1 MTGPSKL
8 ENILKINESTW
19 HIEPGPLMSEFQS
32 TSVDDGG
39 SLFAHV
45 VGQMGRESA
54 LEVLDRAQVRGRA
67 GGGFPT
73 GHKWWLVATAD
84 SPEKYFVCNANLAE
98 PGRCKESWFLLTNPA
113 KVVEAVAIAAFCVD
127 SHHAYIAIPEMARNE
142 IAALE
147 SALRSAYASGLLNN
161 SATVSGYPLDIRLV
175 QTPSAHLVGEET
187 ALLEFMEGKA
197 LQPRKKPPVP
207 TSVGLFGK
215 PTAINNL
222 ETVLQCR
229 YALKTGVEAY
239 RASGAAQAPG
249 TMVFTLRGSVSRPGL
264 YELPLGTTLREAIF
278 TWGNGISSNTALR
291 GIFPGGVGSA
301 VLTSAGLDTPLDFDS
316 LRDAETDL
324 GSGVIIVIDEN
335 TCPVEL
341 AERLAQFFHTA
352 SCGKCAPCKDGT
364 GRAHTLISRIEDLEK
379 SGVDISERMLP
390 PSKRPSQSQLT
401 ILNNLARGISYT
413 DSAKGLDKI
422 LTLCEFFKYRGDC
435 HHSVESATTLIS
447 LIKAFPEEFEHHMR
461 YGMCM
466 LAPDREADPT
476 MATVKAQYL

>member
-19 HIEPGPLMSEFQS
+19 HVEPGPLMSEFQS
-32 TSVDDGG
+32 AWVNGE

-45 VGQMGRESA
+45 TGQMGRESA
-54 LEVLDRAQVRGRA
+54 LELLDRACVRGRA

-73 GHKWWLVATAD
+73 GHKWWLVATAAA
-84 SPEKYFVCNANLAE
+84 PEKYFVCNANLAE
-98 PGRCKESWFLLTNPA
+98 PGRCKESWFLLTNPE

-127 SHHAYIAIPEMARNE
+127 SHHAYIAIPEIARDE

-147 SALRSAYASGLLNN
+147 RALGSAYASGLLSN
-161 SATVSGYPLDIRLV
+161 SAMAPGYPLDIRFV
-175 QTPSAHLVGEET
+175 KTPSAHLAGEET
-187 ALLEFMEGKA
+187 ALLEFMEGRT

-229 YALKTGVEAY
+229 YALKTGFELY
-239 RASGAAQAPG
+239 RAVGTTQAPG

-278 TWGNGISSNTALR
+278 TWGNGISSNTSLR
-291 GIFPGGVGSA
+291 GVFPGGITSA
-301 VLTSAGLDTPLDFDS
+301 VLTSTGLDTPLDFDS

-324 GSGVIIVIDEN
+324 GSGVIIVMDEN

-341 AERLAQFFHTA
+341 AERVAQFFHAA

-364 GRAHTLISRIEDLEK
+364 GRAHTLISRIEELEK
-379 SGVDISERMLP
+379 PGVDISERVLP
-390 PSKRPSQSQLT
+390 PSKRAPQSQLT
-401 ILNNLARGISYT
+401 VLNNLARGISYT
-413 DSAKGLDKI
+413 DSTKGLDKI

-435 HHSVESATTLIS
+435 HHSTEAATALIS

-461 YGMCM
+461 YGMCT
-466 LAPDREADPT
+466 LASDREADPA
-476 MATVKAQYL
+476 MAAVKSAIHI

>member
-8 ENILKINESTW
+8 ESILKITESTW
-19 HIEPGPLMSEFQS
+19 HVEPGPLMSEFQS
-32 TSVDDGG
+32 TPANDGE
-39 SLFAHV
+39 SLFALV
-45 VGQMGRESA
+45 SGQMGRESA
-54 LEVLDRAQVRGRA
+54 LELLDRAGVRGRA

-84 SPEKYFVCNANLAE
+84 APEKYFVCNANLAE
-98 PGRCKESWFLLTNPA
+98 PGRCKESWFILTNPS
-113 KVVEAVAIAAFCVD
+113 KVIEAVAIASYCTG
-127 SHHAYIAIPEMARNE
+127 SHRACIAIPEIARDE

-147 SALRSAYASGLLNN
+147 SALGSAYASGLLSN
-161 SATVSGYPLDIRLV
+161 SATVSGYPLDIQLV
-175 QTPSAHLVGEET
+175 KTPSAHLAGEET
-187 ALLEFMEGKA
+187 ALLEFMEGRE

-229 YALKTGVEAY
+229 YALKAGVEAY
-239 RASGAAQAPG
+239 RTAGVTQAPG
-249 TMVFTLRGSVSRPGL
+249 TMVFTLRGAVSRPGL
-264 YELPLGTTLREAIF
+264 YELPLGTPLREAIF
-278 TWGNGISSNTALR
+278 SWGNGISSNTALA
-291 GIFPGGVGSA
+291 GVFPGGIGSA

-324 GSGVIIVIDEN
+324 GSGVIIVMDEN

-341 AERLAQFFHTA
+341 AERVAQFFHAA

-364 GRAHTLISRIEDLEK
+364 GRAHTLISRIEELEK

-390 PSKRPSQSQLT
+390 PSKRPAQSQLT
-401 ILNNLARGISYT
+401 VLNNLARGISYT
-413 DSAKGLDKI
+413 DSAKGLDKV

-461 YGMCM
+461 YGMCT
-466 LAPDREADPT
+466 LAPDREADPA
-476 MATVKAQYL
+476 MAAVKAQRV